1 MKVPCSNTHK
11 DSSEQFSMS
20 NLDSK
25 SGRGV
30 NINFGN
36 LTGDTADL
44 KNMNLNAGAVAA
56 NSLNQAADSI
66 GSCVS

>member
-1 MKVPCSNTHK
+1 
-11 DSSEQFSMS
+11 MS

-30 NINFGN
+30 NSNINFGN